1 MSVATDIAQ
10 VTTYLQDIEAYEHLG
25 KWNPDQNASCAQ
37 KLVEADIL
45 LNALPMDHTTMSSA
59 EIEKVAA
66 LMKRLQKA
74 KDNMP
79 LPPWSSS
86 H

>member
-37 KLVEADIL
+37 KLVEADKQIKQ
-45 LNALPMDHTTMSSA
+45 AFGMTTF
-59 EIEKVAA
+59 
-66 LMKRLQKA
+66 
-74 KDNMP
+74 NC
-79 LPPWSSS
+79 WSLSP
-86 H
+86 